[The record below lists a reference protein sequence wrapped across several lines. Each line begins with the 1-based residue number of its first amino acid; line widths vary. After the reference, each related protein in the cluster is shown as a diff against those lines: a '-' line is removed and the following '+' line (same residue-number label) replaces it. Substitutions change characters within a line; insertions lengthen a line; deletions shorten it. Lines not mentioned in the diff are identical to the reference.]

1 MIRNSS
7 WFWFAAGLLAV
18 AAFLRLAPCAAADDD
33 RIGELER
40 KVDVLTS
47 ELEQL
52 RLGAAADT
60 GATVAG
66 PRHGLGPSASK
77 VYGAAHGVSLGGY
90 GEMLYEN
97 FDRQREDGTA
107 AAALD
112 RLDLLRIVF
121 YVGHKFS
128 DELLLNSEVEFE
140 HAGVTD
146 EGTIEGTSDPLTGG
160 VTGESELSGEAVVE
174 FAYLEWSRRPA
185 FGVRAGMLLVPVGLT
200 NEQHEPPVFIGA
212 RRSDVEQIIIPT
224 TWSANGVGAIGEFS
238 SGLSYRLYLTEGLN
252 GARFSAQGIR
262 KGRQGGSQSLFT
274 QPAVTGRLDYA
285 AHGGATIGASFFAGN
300 TWQDFQPTAGTLAP
314 RLSLIDVHGRI
325 DWHGLQARALY
336 AHGSLTEASDLSDAL
351 GLTGSDRLGETFF
364 GVTAEAS
371 YDLLGRLAPGS
382 SYALLPYARWENYD
396 TQNGVPGGSENPAL
410 ERTVWTA
417 GAAFRPHPNVIVKAD
432 RQWRSNQADTGT
444 DQWNVAFGYMF

>member
-1 MIRNSS
+1 MILKAP
-7 WFWFAAGLLAV
+7 WVALAAGLLAT
-18 AAFLRLAPCAAADDD
+18 AALVRLAPNAAADDD

-40 KVDVLTS
+40 KVDVLTA

-60 GATVAG
+60 AVATPGAL
-66 PRHGLGPSASK
+66 RGLGPAASK
-77 VYGAAHGVSLGGY
+77 VYGSTGGASLGGY

-97 FDRQREDGTA
+97 FDRKREDGSPS
-107 AAALD
+107 AALD
-112 RLDLLRIVF
+112 RLDFLRLVL

-146 EGTIEGTSDPLTGG
+146 EGSIEGTSDPLTGE
-160 VTGESELSGEAVVE
+160 VTGGAELSGEAVVE

-200 NEQHEPPVFIGA
+200 NEQHEPPVFLGA

-224 TWSANGVGAIGEFS
+224 TWSANGIGAIGDFS
-238 SGLSYRLYLTEGLN
+238 NGLSYRLYLTEGLN
-252 GARFSAQGIR
+252 GAHFSANGIR
-262 KGRQGGSQSLFT
+262 EGRQGGSQSLFT

-300 TWQDFQPTAGTLAP
+300 TWQDFQPTSGTLTP
-314 RLSLIDVHGRI
+314 RLSLIDVHGRL
-325 DWHGLQARALY
+325 DWRGLQARALY

-351 GLTGSDRLGETFF
+351 GLIGSERIGESFF
-364 GVTAEAS
+364 GATAEAS
-371 YDLLGRLAPGS
+371 YDLLSRLAPGS
-382 SYALLPYARWENYD
+382 RYGLLPYVRWENYD
-396 TQNGVPGGSENPAL
+396 TQNGVPGGSEDPAL